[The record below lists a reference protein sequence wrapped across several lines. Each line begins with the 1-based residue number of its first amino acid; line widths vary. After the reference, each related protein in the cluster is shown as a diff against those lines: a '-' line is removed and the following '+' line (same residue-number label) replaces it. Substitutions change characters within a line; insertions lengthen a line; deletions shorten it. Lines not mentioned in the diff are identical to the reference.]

1 MYEAKYFMGVDTGT
15 QSVRVVVTDISGNV
29 VAANEQAYQTVY
41 PKPGRA
47 EQKPQDWWSCFNE
60 AVKQV
65 TDHLSMGV
73 RYSIVGISVC
83 STSSTVIP
91 IDADGKPLQDA
102 IMWMDTRAV
111 EEMEICNATHHPCLK
126 YCGGEESV
134 EWMIPK
140 VLWIKRHKPE
150 IYAKAYKII
159 EQLDWMNY
167 KLTGGTLATS
177 ICQAACKWNY
187 VDGHGGWQ
195 KDFFEQI
202 GLEDY
207 EDILVTDV
215 KKVGEPIGKIDRDF
229 AEKYDLNPEMLVVE
243 GGIDAHIGMLGMGVS
258 KPGRLAMIMGTSFVQ
273 LCFSKE
279 QKELSGIWGPYINP
293 IVPGLAI
300 LEGGQISAGSIVK
313 WYLKEW
319 GFDKLDNPY
328 TAVNEMIKDIPPG
341 SDGLVALDF
350 FQGNRTPYKDPN
362 AKGVI
367 YGLTLSHT
375 KAHIYRAL
383 IESVALGTK
392 NIIDNFDKQGEKI
405 DMIVGCGGVTKD
417 ATWMQ
422 IIADATGKPIIVT
435 VDPSAGGLGCCIVAA
450 VGTGIY
456 QSFDEATDGMVQ
468 MAYTVEPDMDA
479 HAQYEKVFKKYQKLY
494 ANLKDMMHE
503 KAE

>member
-1 MYEAKYFMGVDTGT
+1 
-15 QSVRVVVTDISGNV
+15 
-29 VAANEQAYQTVY
+29 
-41 PKPGRA
+41 
-47 EQKPQDWWSCFNE
+47 
-60 AVKQV
+60 
-65 TDHLSMGV
+65 
-73 RYSIVGISVC
+73 
-83 STSSTVIP
+83 
-91 IDADGKPLQDA
+91 
-102 IMWMDTRAV
+102 
-111 EEMEICNATHHPCLK
+111 
-126 YCGGEESV
+126 
-134 EWMIPK
+134 
-140 VLWIKRHKPE
+140 
-150 IYAKAYKII
+150 
-159 EQLDWMNY
+159 
-167 KLTGGTLATS
+167 
-177 ICQAACKWNY
+177 
-187 VDGHGGWQ
+187 
-195 KDFFEQI
+195 
-202 GLEDY
+202 
-207 EDILVTDV
+207 
-215 KKVGEPIGKIDRDF
+215 
-229 AEKYDLNPEMLVVE
+229 
-243 GGIDAHIGMLGMGVS
+243 
-258 KPGRLAMIMGTSFVQ
+258 
-273 LCFSKE
+273 
-279 QKELSGIWGPYINP
+279 
-293 IVPGLAI
+293 
-300 LEGGQISAGSIVK
+300 
-313 WYLKEW
+313 
-319 GFDKLDNPY
+319 
-328 TAVNEMIKDIPPG
+328 MIKDIPPG

-479 HAQYEKVFKKYQKLY
+479 HVQYEKVFKKYQKLY